1 VLVEAPLVQVLVVL
15 VVLRMELFLLNLVLH
30 INCLS
35 EQAVV
40 VEREIAMLVLVERGQ
55 EFNFNQ
61 TQLQLL

>member
-1 VLVEAPLVQVLVVL
+1 VLVVAL
-15 VVLRMELFLLNLVLH
+15 CIVASVVLAVLQMELFLLNLVLH

-55 EFNFNQ
+55 EFNSNQ
-61 TQLQLL
+61 IH